1 VSKNWEDGLRAGEY
15 KNPGTMKK
23 KKRKLP
29 PRPRGLKVGIHK
41 KRMANRKGGA
51 VG

>member
-1 VSKNWEDGLRAGEY
+1 VSKNWEDGLQVGEY

-29 PRPRGLKVGIHK
+29 PRPRGKIIGIRN
-41 KRMANRKGGA
+41 KRMENRR
-51 VG
+51 

>member
-1 VSKNWEDGLRAGEY
+1 VSKNWEDGLRIGEY

-41 KRMANRKGGA
+41 RRMTKRREG
-51 VG
+51 